1 VADLN
6 DRLARLR
13 LIVFDVDGVFTDG
26 RFLMDE
32 DGREYKA
39 FHTQDGYGVRRLLE
53 AGVQVAIISGR
64 RSGAVDRRM
73 AELGVTR
80 VVQGCRHKIPEL
92 HALAR
97 ELGIDLA
104 EAAYVGDD
112 LPDLEAMRACG
123 LAIAVANAVDDIAA
137 EADYVTARSGG
148 HGAVR
153 EVADLVLAARLA
165 ARSAGASG

>member
-1 VADLN
+1 MTGLT

-26 RFLMDE
+26 RFLLDE

-73 AELGVTR
+73 TELGVTR
-80 VVQGCRHKIPEL
+80 VVQGCRHKVPEL
-92 HALAR
+92 HAMAND
-97 ELGIDLA
+97 LGIDLA

-123 LAIAVANAVDDIAA
+123 LAIAVANAVEGIVA
-137 EADYVTARSGG
+137 EADYVTARGG
-148 HGAVR
+148 GDGAVR
-153 EVADLVLAARLA
+153 EVADLVLAARPGGA
-165 ARSAGASG
+165 AG

>member
-1 VADLN
+1 MAALS

-73 AELGVTR
+73 TELGVTR
-80 VVQGCRHKIPEL
+80 VLQGCRHKTPEL
-92 HALAR
+92 HALAE

-112 LPDLEAMRACG
+112 LPDLEAMRTCG
-123 LAIAVANAVDDIAA
+123 LAIAVANAVDDILA

-153 EVADLVLAARLA
+153 EVADLVLAARGDGT
-165 ARSAGASG
+165 SS

>member
-1 VADLN
+1 MTGLT

-26 RFLMDE
+26 RFLLDE
-32 DGREYKA
+32 DGREYKT

-73 AELGVTR
+73 TELGVTR
-80 VVQGCRHKIPEL
+80 VVQGCRHKVPEL
-92 HALAR
+92 HAMAND
-97 ELGIDLA
+97 LGIDLA

-123 LAIAVANAVDDIAA
+123 LAIAVANAVEGIVA
-137 EADYVTARSGG
+137 EADYVTARGG
-148 HGAVR
+148 GDGAVR
-153 EVADLVLAARLA
+153 EVADLVLAARPGGA
-165 ARSAGASG
+165 AG

>member
-1 VADLN
+1 VTGLT

-26 RFLMDE
+26 RFLLDE
-32 DGREYKA
+32 DGREYKT

-73 AELGVTR
+73 TELGVTR
-80 VVQGCRHKIPEL
+80 VVQGCRHKVPEL
-92 HALAR
+92 HAMAND
-97 ELGIDLA
+97 LGIDLA

-123 LAIAVANAVDDIAA
+123 LAIAVANAVEGIVA
-137 EADYVTARSGG
+137 EADYVTARGG
-148 HGAVR
+148 GDGAVR
-153 EVADLVLAARLA
+153 EVADLVLAARPGGA
-165 ARSAGASG
+165 AG

>member
-1 VADLN
+1 MAGLT

-26 RFLMDE
+26 RFLLDE
-32 DGREYKA
+32 DGREFKT

-80 VVQGCRHKIPEL
+80 VVQGCRQKVPEL
-92 HALAR
+92 RALAD
-97 ELGIDLA
+97 ELDIDLA

-123 LAIAVANAVDDIAA
+123 LAIAVANAVEAIVAA
-137 EADYVTARSGG
+137 ADYVTVRAGG
-148 HGAVR
+148 EGAVR
-153 EVADLVLAARLA
+153 EVADLVLAARPGGA
-165 ARSAGASG
+165 AG

>member
-1 VADLN
+1 MAELR

-32 DGREYKA
+32 DGREYKT

-92 HALAR
+92 RALADD
-97 ELGIDLA
+97 LGVDLTD
-104 EAAYVGDD
+104 AAYVGDD
-112 LPDLEAMRACG
+112 LPDLEAMQACG
-123 LAIAVANAVDDIAA
+123 LAIAVANAVEGVVA
-137 EADYVTARSGG
+137 EADYVTARRGG
-148 HGAVR
+148 DGAVR
-153 EVADLVLAARLA
+153 EVADLVLAAREG
-165 ARSAGASG
+165 GASA

>member
-1 VADLN
+1 VNGLT

-26 RFLMDE
+26 RFLLDE
-32 DGREYKA
+32 DGREYKT

-73 AELGVTR
+73 TELGVSR
-80 VVQGCRHKIPEL
+80 IVQGCRHKVPEL
-92 HALAR
+92 HAMADD
-97 ELGIDLA
+97 LGIDLA

-123 LAIAVANAVDDIAA
+123 LAIAVANAVEGIVA
-137 EADYVTARSGG
+137 EADYVTARAGG
-148 HGAVR
+148 DGAVR
-153 EVADLVLAARLA
+153 EVADLVLAARPGGA
-165 ARSAGASG
+165 AG

>member
-1 VADLN
+1 MAGLT

-26 RFLMDE
+26 RFLLDG
-32 DGREYKA
+32 DGREYKT

-80 VVQGCRHKIPEL
+80 VVQGCRHKVPEL
-92 HALAR
+92 RSLAE
-97 ELGIDLA
+97 ELSIDLA

-123 LAIAVANAVDDIAA
+123 LAIAVANAVEGIAA
-137 EADYVTARSGG
+137 EADYVTARAGG
-148 HGAVR
+148 DGAVR
-153 EVADLVLAARLA
+153 EVADLVLAARPGGA
-165 ARSAGASG
+165 AG

>member
-1 VADLN
+1 MADLR
-6 DRLARLR
+6 DKLARLR

-80 VVQGCRHKIPEL
+80 VAQGCRHKIPEL
-92 HALAR
+92 HALAK

-112 LPDLEAMRACG
+112 LPDLEAMQTCG
-123 LAIAVANAVDDIAA
+123 VAIAVANAVDDVVA

-153 EVADLVLAARLA
+153 EVADLVLAARLS
-165 ARSAGASG
+165 ARNGGASA

>member
-1 VADLN
+1 MAELS

-13 LIVFDVDGVFTDG
+13 LVVFDVDGVFTDG

-92 HALAR
+92 RALAD

-112 LPDLEAMRACG
+112 MPDLEAMRTCG
-123 LAIAVANAVDDIAA
+123 LAIAVANAVGDIVA

-153 EVADLVLAARLA
+153 EVADLVLAAKLA
-165 ARSAGASG
+165 ARNGGASG

>member
-1 VADLN
+1 MAELR

-32 DGREYKA
+32 EGRESKT

-92 HALAR
+92 RALADD
-97 ELGIDLA
+97 LGVDLT

-123 LAIAVANAVDDIAA
+123 LAIAVANAVEGIVA
-137 EADYVTARSGG
+137 EADYVTARRGG
-148 HGAVR
+148 DGAVR
-153 EVADLVLAARLA
+153 EVADLVLAAREG
-165 ARSAGASG
+165 GASA

>member
-1 VADLN
+1 MTGLT

-26 RFLMDE
+26 RFLLDE
-32 DGREYKA
+32 DGREYKT

-73 AELGVTR
+73 TELGVTR
-80 VVQGCRHKIPEL
+80 VVQGCRHKVPEL
-92 HALAR
+92 HAMAND
-97 ELGIDLA
+97 LGIDLA

-123 LAIAVANAVDDIAA
+123 LAIAVANAVEGIVAD
-137 EADYVTARSGG
+137 ADYVTARGG
-148 HGAVR
+148 GDGAVR
-153 EVADLVLAARLA
+153 EVADLVLAARPGGA
-165 ARSAGASG
+165 AG

>member
-1 VADLN
+1 MAGLT

-26 RFLMDE
+26 RFLLDE
-32 DGREYKA
+32 DGREYKT
-39 FHTQDGYGVRRLLE
+39 FHTQDGYGVRSLLE
-53 AGVQVAIISGR
+53 AGIQVAIISGR

-73 AELGVTR
+73 TELGVTR

-92 HALAR
+92 QRLAD

-104 EAAYVGDD
+104 DAAYVGDD

-123 LAIAVANAVDDIAA
+123 VAIAVANAVEGIISAA
-137 EADYVTARSGG
+137 DHVTARGGG

-153 EVADLVLAARLA
+153 EVADLVLAARDE
-165 ARSAGASG
+165 GAPA